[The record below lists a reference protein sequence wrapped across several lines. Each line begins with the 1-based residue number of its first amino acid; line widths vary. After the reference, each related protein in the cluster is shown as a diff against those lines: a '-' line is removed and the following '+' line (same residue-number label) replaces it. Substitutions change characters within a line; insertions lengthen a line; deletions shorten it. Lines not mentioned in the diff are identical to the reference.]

1 MQKTQ
6 SWENRL
12 FNEQIHQFD
21 VWNFFSIFDASH
33 QLGIGLNGFQFHLC
47 QYRKRAEL
55 LFSIEPRTLLYY
67 RLIWIKKKTLQN

>member
-1 MQKTQ
+1 MQKNQ

-55 LFSIEPRTLLYY
+55 LF
-67 RLIWIKKKTLQN
+67 